1 MPQVPIYGPASNMLQ
16 KTGKRLT
23 RYKESYDIRVNGRVG
38 FKFEMSQN
46 DERFSFLD
54 ADGGGV
60 SKA

>member
-1 MPQVPIYGPASNMLQ
+1 MPQVPKYGPASNMLQ

-38 FKFEMSQN
+38 FKFEMSQD

-60 SKA
+60 SKT